1 MSGYLIDD
9 DLLTRM
15 RSVIAWV
22 ESVRQSTPRSVI
34 GQEPVE
40 PQLLKFTGTTATSG
54 TATIQ
59 GYDGSTFATNGDTS
73 GVSLTTMNGEYLK
86 QDSYYPAFRIGPNSV
101 FVACPGAIRVGAY
114 YGVYRLSF
122 TGSGFTVTE
131 TTAGQVLVSYTE
143 TNSIIVDTYGTQTL
157 NTDNTTGIYSTNPG
171 GGSTTTT
178 LHLAAATV
186 SVWGVVNTVSQ
197 GFAGA
202 KSFQD
207 GIYVTTN
214 SGSPSPVSIRA
225 EWVAFGLDSGPA
237 LQTIPG
243 DINLVTNLCRV
254 GAPYTHGGVSHS
266 GFTLSNGSAAIY
278 RTFWDGFSSTR
289 DNSSSYNINLYVQG
303 NYCVDY
309 WDGAAWQ
316 VGTGVTGTLGV
327 GATARGGIITG
338 TGTAVSGFT
347 GTVP

>member
-9 DLLTRM
+9 DLLARM

-34 GQEPVE
+34 GQEPVG

-73 GVSLTTMNGEYLK
+73 SVNLTSMNGEYLK
-86 QDSYYPAFRIGPNSV
+86 QDSYYPAFRIGPNSD
-101 FVACPGAIRVGAY
+101 FVASPGAIRVGSY

-122 TGSGFTVTE
+122 GSGFTVTE
-131 TTAGQVLVSYTE
+131 TATGHTTVTYTE
-143 TNSIIVDTYGTQTL
+143 TNVIIVDGWGTDEIE
-157 NTDNTTGIYSTNPG
+157 TDNTTGIYSTNDGVEP
-171 GGSTTTT
+171 TTTT
-178 LHLAAATV
+178 LHLSAAGTGAWGAV
-186 SVWGVVNTVSQ
+186 STSAQ
-197 GFAGA
+197 SFAGA
-202 KSFQD
+202 KTFQD

-214 SGSPSPVSIRA
+214 SSSSSPVSIRT
-225 EWVAFGLDSGPA
+225 EWVAFGSDAGPA
-237 LQTIPG
+237 MQTIPG
-243 DINLVTNLCRV
+243 DINLVTKLCRV

-266 GFTLSNGSAAIY
+266 GLTLSNGSAAFY

-289 DNSSSYNINLYVQG
+289 DNSNSYNIDLTVQG
-303 NYCVDY
+303 NYCVAY
-309 WDGAAWQ
+309 YSGGWTAA
-316 VGTGVTGTLGV
+316 TGQTGTIGV
-327 GATARGGIITG
+327 GATCRGGIVTAL
-338 TGTAVSGFT
+338 GTAPSGFT